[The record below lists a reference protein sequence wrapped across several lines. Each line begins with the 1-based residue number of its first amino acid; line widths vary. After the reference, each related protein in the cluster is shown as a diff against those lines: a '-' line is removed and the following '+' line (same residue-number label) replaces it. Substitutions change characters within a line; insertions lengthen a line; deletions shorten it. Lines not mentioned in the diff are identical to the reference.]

1 MSREGRI
8 QERVP
13 DLRADTRGGLVNS
26 FSNLLRSLG
35 VVRLAALGLVAV
47 ALLIFFA
54 FIGLRLGTEPRA
66 LLFSDV
72 GVEDAAKM
80 VAELDAAKVPYELRG
95 DGSMIYVPQTDVL
108 RLRMMLAEK
117 GLPAGGTVGY
127 EIFDNADALGTTS
140 FLQNINHLRA
150 LEGEL
155 ARTIRAIDGI
165 KGARVHLVLPER
177 ELFSRERREP
187 TASIVLK
194 VSRDALSTQQVKAIQ
209 YLVASAVDG
218 LAPGRVSIVD
228 ERGTLLA
235 SGAGDDNQAIFAS
248 SIDERR
254 TGYEAR
260 LRTHLENIV
269 QRVVGVDKAR
279 VEVTAQM
286 DYNRITQTSDMFD
299 PNGQVVR
306 STQTVEDSSSSADGA
321 ANDGVTVGN
330 NLPNANLGGTE
341 AESGAREAA
350 NRTEETVNYEI
361 SRTTKTEVLEPGR
374 VKRLSVAVLVDG
386 SYVEGEDGSVTYAPR
401 SQQELEKIEAL
412 IKTAMGFDE
421 ARGDQVEVVNLQFAA
436 RPELDA
442 GTAATDEAGGFMGFT
457 RADIMRLAELAV
469 LAVLALVAIFFVA
482 RPLLA
487 KTGGFAGAAGRLAL
501 PGVSGGGAFEGQSVL
516 AGPGDENALSG
527 ALPAPD
533 QLNDDMLID
542 IAQVAGKV
550 KQSSVRKIGELVSSH
565 PDESISIVRS
575 WLHETA

>member
-1 MSREGRI
+1 MGM
-8 QERVP
+8 
-13 DLRADTRGGLVNS
+13 
-26 FSNLLRSLG
+26 
-35 VVRLAALGLVAV
+35 VRLAALGLVAV
-47 ALLIFFA
+47 SLLVFFA
-54 FIGLRLGTEPRA
+54 FIALRFGSEPKS

-95 DGSMIYVPQTDVL
+95 DGSMIYVPQSEVL

-165 KGARVHLVLPER
+165 QGARVHLVLPER

-194 VSRDALSTQQVKAIQ
+194 VNRNALSSQQVKAIQ

-248 SIDERR
+248 SVDERR
-254 TGYEAR
+254 SNYENR
-260 LRTHLENIV
+260 LRTHLENII
-269 QRVVGVDKAR
+269 QRVVGADKAR

-306 STQTVEDSSSSADGA
+306 STQTVEDSSSSTDGA
-321 ANDGVTVGN
+321 QNDGVTVGN
-330 NLPNANLGGTE
+330 NLPNANLGS
-341 AESGAREAA
+341 AEGETGSKQAT

-386 SYVEGEDGSVTYAPR
+386 AYAQGEDGTMVYAPR
-401 SQQELEKIEAL
+401 TQQELDKIEAL
-412 IKTAMGFDE
+412 VKSAMGFDE
-421 ARGDQVEVVNLQFAA
+421 ARGDLVEVVNLQFAP
-436 RPELDA
+436 RPEL
-442 GTAATDEAGGFMGFT
+442 GTDVALEEETAGFMSFA
-457 RADIMRLAELAV
+457 RADIMRLVELAV

-487 KTGGFAGAAGRLAL
+487 KNGILSGNGVPLSL
-501 PGVSGGGAFEGQSVL
+501 PGTAAPEGQAAISGPNGENQS
-516 AGPGDENALSG
+516 AGS
-527 ALPAPD
+527 LPAPE
-533 QLNDDMLID
+533 QLSEDMLID

-550 KQSSVRKIGELVSSH
+550 KQSSVRKIGELVSNH
-565 PDESISIVRS
+565 PDESISILRS